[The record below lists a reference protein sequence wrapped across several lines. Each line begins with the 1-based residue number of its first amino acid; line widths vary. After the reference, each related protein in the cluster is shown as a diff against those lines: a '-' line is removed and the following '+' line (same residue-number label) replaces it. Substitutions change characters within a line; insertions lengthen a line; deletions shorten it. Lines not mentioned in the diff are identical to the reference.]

1 MPFLMSDV
9 AAGSD
14 AALKL
19 QQNVAA
25 APDVKQAQANKMQE
39 QQLLLQQEAANVQ
52 RSRLANL
59 VAETGIEA
67 TAQSK
72 QKLQALFQSPEFQK
86 ANQEGNYGDILR
98 MTGATQMQAGDIEGG
113 SKTLA
118 QAETYDAKK
127 LSDQKTALEIADRE
141 LTKANAVIQ
150 AVAPEKINE
159 TFDNLPDAS
168 KKAVYA
174 EVGGQ
179 AAWSKFSNEEKKTAL
194 NNLMMAG
201 LRRTAAQTYT
211 LDTNKQTIIADNRKE
226 VAKINE
232 DKAIKTKI
240 IGEEGANTRA
250 SDRLTERTWSDYNNK
265 INTLM
270 GQSNNAIAKAQKRV
284 DDAQLAAT
292 HAPAGSISDE
302 KQAKLNQDVKD
313 AMKARDDIQKDYFQ
327 RELSVAESAPD
338 SWKDKQRVIDNLK
351 KQLSLVDTPK
361 EESKKGVSTPD
372 KTTTPTESVSKPY
385 LDSKGNVKPDWKRP
399 DGSIKGPGWLGKQ
412 KSNSGKDMSE
422 YSIGTE
428 INGKEVDIPTFVP
441 GLTQKEIDF
450 LKTEPN
456 VKDIPDS
463 IFNKAKTHAEKLIN
477 AGKSPFKQWD
487 DASLKEWN
495 KGLKVTSNKMTAEQQ
510 SWVDRAK
517 AANPGMS
524 EADIIAEGKKKG
536 KL

>member
-1 MPFLMSDV
+1 MSDV

-19 QQNVAA
+19 QQNMAA
-25 APDVKQAQANKMQE
+25 APDVQQAEANKMQM
-39 QQLLLQQEAANVQ
+39 QQLQLQQEAANVE
-52 RSRLANL
+52 RTKLSNL

-72 QKLQALFQSPEFQK
+72 QKLQALFQTPEFQK
-86 ANQEGNYGDILR
+86 ASKEGNYGDLLR
-98 MTGATQMQAGDIEGG
+98 MTGATQMQSGDVEGG
-113 SKTLA
+113 AKTLS

-127 LSDQKTALEIADRE
+127 LADQQKALEIADRE
-141 LTKANAVIQ
+141 ITKANAVIQ
-150 AVAPEKINE
+150 AVEPQHITE
-159 TFDNLPDAS
+159 TFDSLPPAN
-168 KKAVYA
+168 KNAVYA

-179 AAWSKFSNEEKKTAL
+179 QAWNKFSNEEKKSVL
-194 NNLMMAG
+194 NGLMMAG
-201 LRRTAAQTYT
+201 LRRTAAQTYA
-211 LDTNKQTIIADNRKE
+211 LDTNKQIIIGDSRKE
-226 VAKINE
+226 VARINE

-240 IGEEGANTRA
+240 IGEEGANTREESKESAAFIREKLKEAGKDTRA
-250 SDRLTERTWSDYNNK
+250 SDRLSERTWSDYNNK

-313 AMKARDDIQKDYFQ
+313 AMKARDAIQRDYFQ
-327 RELSVAESAPD
+327 RELNVAESAPD

-351 KQLSLVDTPK
+351 KQLSLTTPEEPKANKGAPIPAKSIK
-361 EESKKGVSTPD
+361 EEPK
-372 KTTTPTESVSKPY
+372 
-385 LDSKGNVKPDWKRP
+385 
-399 DGSIKGPGWLGKQ
+399 
-412 KSNSGKDMSE
+412 
-422 YSIGTE
+422 
-428 INGKEVDIPTFVP
+428 
-441 GLTQKEIDF
+441 
-450 LKTEPN
+450 
-456 VKDIPDS
+456 
-463 IFNKAKTHAEKLIN
+463 
-477 AGKSPFKQWD
+477 
-487 DASLKEWN
+487 
-495 KGLKVTSNKMTAEQQ
+495 KVTSNKMTAEQQ